1 MCGIVGIAGFMPVNQ
16 SIYDALS
23 VLQHRGQDAAG
34 IITIDAHNCFRL
46 RKANGLVNDVFE
58 ARHMQRLQGNMG
70 IGHVRYPTAGS
81 SSASEAQP
89 FYVNSPYGITLA
101 HNGNLTNAH
110 ELRKKLFEEKRRHIN
125 TTSDSE
131 ILLNVF
137 ASELD
142 NFRHY
147 PLEADNIF
155 AAVAATNRLIRG
167 AYACVA
173 MIIGH
178 GMVAFRDPNGIRP
191 LVLGKRDIGD
201 GRTEYMVASE
211 SVALDTLGFEFLR
224 DVAPGEAVYITE
236 KGQLFTRQCAE
247 NPVSNPC
254 LFEYVYFAR
263 PDSFIDKISVYS
275 ARVNMG
281 TKLGEKIAREWE
293 DLDIDVV
300 IPIPETSCDIALE
313 MARILG
319 KPYRQG
325 FVKNR
330 YVGRTFI
337 MPGQHLRRKSVRRK
351 LNANRAEFRDKNVLL
366 VDDSIVR
373 GTTSEQII
381 EMAREAG
388 AKKVYLASAAPEIR
402 FPNVYGIDMPTA
414 NELIAHGR
422 EVDEIR
428 QIIGAD
434 GLIFQDLND
443 LIDAVRAENPD
454 IQQFECSVFNGI
466 YVTTGEGVC
475 PRLQLPPKSCTVS
488 PVTVRA
494 IIMKRLIVGIS
505 GASGAIYGVRLLQ
518 VLRDVADVETH
529 LVMSQAARQTL
540 SLETD
545 YSLRD
550 VQALADVVHDARDI
564 AASISSG
571 SFKTAGMVIL
581 PCSIKTLSG
590 IVNSY
595 TDTLVT
601 RAADVVLKERR
612 PLVLCVRETPLH
624 LGHLRLMTQ
633 AAELGAVIMPPV
645 PAFYHRPQSLDE
657 VINQTVNR
665 VIDQF
670 DIELPDDL
678 FTRWQGV

>member
-1 MCGIVGIAGFMPVNQ
+1 MCGIVGIAGVMPVNQ
-16 SIYDALS
+16 SIYDALT

-34 IITIDAHNCFRL
+34 IITIDANNCFRL
-46 RKANGLVNDVFE
+46 RKANGLVSDVFE
-58 ARHMQRLQGNMG
+58 ARHMQRMQGNMG

-131 ILLNVF
+131 ILLNIF

-155 AAVAATNRLIRG
+155 AAIAATNRLIRG

-191 LVLGKRDIGD
+191 LVLGKRDVGD

-236 KGQLFTRQCAE
+236 KGQLYTRQCAD

-263 PDSFIDKISVYS
+263 PDSCIDGVSVYA
-275 ARVNMG
+275 ARVHMG
-281 TKLGEKIAREWE
+281 QRLGEKIAREWQ
-293 DLDIDVV
+293 DIDIDVV
-300 IPIPETSCDIALE
+300 IPVPETSNDIAL
-313 MARILG
+313 RIANVLN

-337 MPGQHLRRKSVRRK
+337 MPGQAQRVSSVRRK
-351 LNANRAEFRDKNVLL
+351 LNTIASEFKGKNVLL

-373 GTTSEQII
+373 GTTSEQIV
-381 EMAREAG
+381 EMARAAG
-388 AKKVYLASAAPEIR
+388 AKKVYFASAAPEIR
-402 FPNVYGIDMPTA
+402 YPNVYGIDMPTRS
-414 NELIAHGR
+414 ELIAYER
-422 EVDEIR
+422 NTDEIAKL
-428 QIIGAD
+428 IGVD
-434 GLIFQDLND
+434 KLVFQDLAD
-443 LIDAVRAENPD
+443 LTGSVQQENPSIKAFD
-454 IQQFECSVFNGI
+454 CSVFTGC
-466 YVTTGEGVC
+466 YVTGDITEDYLDNIAEQ
-475 PRLQLPPKSCTVS
+475 RNDAAKK
-488 PVTVRA
+488 
-494 IIMKRLIVGIS
+494 KREKDS
-505 GASGAIYGVRLLQ
+505 SN
-518 VLRDVADVETH
+518 
-529 LVMSQAARQTL
+529 
-540 SLETD
+540 LEI
-545 YSLRD
+545 
-550 VQALADVVHDARDI
+550 H
-564 AASISSG
+564 
-571 SFKTAGMVIL
+571 
-581 PCSIKTLSG
+581 
-590 IVNSY
+590 N
-595 TDTLVT
+595 
-601 RAADVVLKERR
+601 ER
-612 PLVLCVRETPLH
+612 
-624 LGHLRLMTQ
+624 
-633 AAELGAVIMPPV
+633 
-645 PAFYHRPQSLDE
+645 
-657 VINQTVNR
+657 
-665 VIDQF
+665 
-670 DIELPDDL
+670 
-678 FTRWQGV
+678 